1 MTDPIQPAGENVQP
15 VRDAIEAMRTGKG
28 NYDALLSAVQ
38 GARFAVRPTA
48 RTEEDVAHNWDYI
61 PLPDSFTDTVVAA
74 RWQKVLT
81 PDQLGELQKMAK
93 FVDPD
98 PSRLPQEAAQPEQK
112 AS

>member
-48 RTEEDVAHNWDYI
+48 RTEEDWRRTGTTSRCPTPSPI
-61 PLPDSFTDTVVAA
+61 PWW
-74 RWQKVLT
+74 RR
-81 PDQLGELQKMAK
+81 GG
-93 FVDPD
+93 
-98 PSRLPQEAAQPEQK
+98 RRC
-112 AS
+112 

>member
-1 MTDPIQPAGENVQP
+1 
-15 VRDAIEAMRTGKG
+15 
-28 NYDALLSAVQ
+28 
-38 GARFAVRPTA
+38 
-48 RTEEDVAHNWDYI
+48 
-61 PLPDSFTDTVVAA
+61 VVAA